1 MKKTISFLTL
11 LMMCIG
17 AAFAQ
22 SEPMHG
28 WHTYCASEFNQAIS
42 YGTHTTVAVCYPPEM
57 ASIFAGTQ
65 ITKVAMFSDGPT
77 NSIGGIYT
85 CSIYLGGETP
95 SEGLIAYTMSC
106 DVPQGLNDWAE
117 FDLSTPIWVTGNET
131 IWIVWQAEQ
140 PLSPWHI
147 GVCGDIDPSGNGI
160 WAWNGT
166 QWDQIWFSTGDWM
179 VKTYFNWDE
188 PQPQDVYVSGNHFTT
203 GKVLKNNTLL
213 YSITDSIDI
222 QLKSIQV
229 AEDGTVY
236 GAGYAYNS
244 SDNRG
249 RVWMNDSCIF
259 TADTN
264 TFFDHIALNG
274 NNWTVAGGNNV
285 WQNGELLYSYGH
297 EDDDCHIHS
306 LAVDTTTGDIY
317 TGGAIYLS
325 GEYLAYASVWKN
337 DSLLWMEDTVSSVEN
352 ICIDGENLYAAGFK
366 VANDSLS
373 YGVIWQNDSI
383 IYQMENANFVNIAEF
398 EGSLYWTGISLTD
411 TVVYIWQ
418 DGEVIYALPELSG
431 ISNLV
436 VNESG
441 VYYTDAQTV
450 YKDGEVLFQPEECII
465 TGLVVKPAPPVPTFT
480 LTVEANNPDWGTVTG
495 GGVYNYG
502 DTVTIE
508 AFPNMGCEFLYWN
521 DSITDNPRDIVIT
534 QDSIFTA
541 FFNQFGYT
549 ISASV
554 SPENTG
560 SVIGD
565 GIYHYGETAT
575 LQAIPN
581 PGYAF
586 VSWNDNVTDNPRNVV
601 VTQDSSFVATFAL
614 RQFTIKVESDHPAWG
629 TVAGSGTYYYGDT
642 IQISA
647 TPYLGF
653 AFAGWDDGVTVNPRT
668 VVVTEDKVF
677 IAQFEIRQCVITTQ
691 VYPENSGSV
700 NGGGS
705 YNYGETVHLTAHGN
719 MGYIFDRWEDGEIT
733 NPRTI
738 FVEGDAT
745 YTAVFMPLQYEIV
758 AECDPVEGGS
768 VTGAGLYDYGTVATL
783 TAIPNSNYIFIC
795 WSDGIVTNPRSVT
808 VTGNAA
814 FKALFYLNGTP
825 EHTITVLAND
835 PSLGTVTGSGTYP
848 EGMTIE
854 IGATPAENAVFTGWN
869 DGNTDNPRSITVTQ
883 DMTFTALFEAVQTQ
897 YYTITVRSE
906 SPFLGSVYG
915 EGTYPANS
923 VINIGAT
930 PNSGFHFAGWQD
942 GDMNNPRTITVTE
955 DAEYIAS
962 FSANPVETYTVTVS
976 YVETQGFVM
985 GAGTYV
991 AGTIAT
997 LAAIPADNFTF
1008 VKWSDNTVDN
1018 PKEVLVD
1025 HDIVLAAFFDF
1036 TNVEENGFESVRLYP
1051 NPADDKLHIEGLEGK
1066 HEISIFDALGMK
1078 VKALTLNGDSEIGIN
1093 ELPAGLYLLSI
1104 DGKHTVRFVK
1114 D

>member
-1 MKKTISFLTL
+1 MRKIHLLFTALFLI
-11 LMMCIG
+11 CGI
-17 AAFAQ
+17 ANAQ
-22 SEPMHG
+22 
-28 WHTYCASEFNQAIS
+28 
-42 YGTHTTVAVCYPPEM
+42 
-57 ASIFAGTQ
+57 
-65 ITKVAMFSDGPT
+65 D
-77 NSIGGIYT
+77 IY
-85 CSIYLGGETP
+85 
-95 SEGLIAYTMSC
+95 
-106 DVPQGLNDWAE
+106 
-117 FDLSTPIWVTGNET
+117 F
-131 IWIVWQAEQ
+131 
-140 PLSPWHI
+140 
-147 GVCGDIDPSGNGI
+147 SGNDNGI
-160 WAWNGT
+160 GK
-166 QWDQIWFSTGDWM
+166 IW
-179 VKTYFNWDE
+179 
-188 PQPQDVYVSGNHFTT
+188 
-203 GKVLKNNTLL
+203 KNNTLIHSISDTTFVSL
-213 YSITDSIDI
+213 SALQVAPDGSIFTAGNSHDSTYSIV
-222 QLKSIQV
+222 Q
-229 AEDGTVY
+229 
-236 GAGYAYNS
+236 
-244 SDNRG
+244 G
-249 RVWMNDSCIF
+249 RVWLNDSLMF
-259 TADTN
+259 NAGDNTN
-264 TFFDHIALNG
+264 ISKLVLNG
-274 NNWTVAGGNNV
+274 SDWTAAGFGQNEWEAIEGLV
-285 WQNGELLYSYGH
+285 WQNGELFYVYS
-297 EDDDCHIHS
+297 DSILFNQINA
-306 LAVDTTTGDIY
+306 LALDTLTNDIY
-317 TGGAIYLS
+317 TGGISTELETKA
-325 GEYLAYASVWKN
+325 AVWKN
-337 DSLLWMEDTVSSVEN
+337 DTLLWHEDSISA
-352 ICIDGENLYAAGFK
+352 IYALAFDGTDLYAAGFLYQGEQYK
-366 VANDSLS
+366 ATL
-373 YGVIWQNDSI
+373 WQNDSI
-383 IYQMENANFVNIAEF
+383 ILDIDAEASSFDVIALYD
-398 EGSLYWTGISLTD
+398 GSLYLGGYNGNTLFIME
-411 TVVYIWQ
+411 
-418 DGEVIYALPELSG
+418 DGMTIYSHPFDESSS
-431 ISNLV
+431 ITSLV
-436 VNESG
+436 VNEFGIYYAGQLNG
-441 VYYTDAQTV
+441 VATV
-450 YKDGEVLFQPEECII
+450 WKDGEILYQPDDCEVI
-465 TGLVVKPAPPVPTFT
+465 TGLAVLPSPQPGFT

-495 GGVYNYG
+495 SGVYNYG

-541 FFNQFGYT
+541 FFNQFDYT

-565 GIYHYGETAT
+565 GIYHYGDTAT

-581 PGYAF
+581 TGYAF
-586 VSWNDNVTDNPRNVV
+586 VSWNDNVTDNPRDVV

-629 TVAGSGTYYYGDT
+629 AVAGSGTYYYGDT

-668 VVVTEDKVF
+668 VIVTEDKVF

-719 MGYIFDRWEDGEIT
+719 MGYVFDRWEDGEIT

-795 WSDGIVTNPRSVT
+795 WSDGIITNPRSVT

-854 IGATPAENAVFTGWN
+854 ISATPAENAVFNGWS

-915 EGTYPANS
+915 GGTYPANS

-942 GDMNNPRTITVTE
+942 GDMNNPRAITVTE

-1051 NPADDKLHIEGLEGK
+1051 NPANDKLHIEGLDGK

-1078 VKALTLNGDSEIGIN
+1078 VKALTLNGDSEIGIS

-1114 D
+1114 E